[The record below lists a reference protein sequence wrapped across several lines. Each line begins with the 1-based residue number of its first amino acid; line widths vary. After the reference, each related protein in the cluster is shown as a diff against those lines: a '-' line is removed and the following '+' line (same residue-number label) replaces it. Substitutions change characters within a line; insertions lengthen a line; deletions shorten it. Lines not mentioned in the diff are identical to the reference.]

1 MFARLGF
8 TPHVAQN
15 TTNRRSAIDGR
26 TTRHAGYAVSQRI
39 RKRVEEP
46 FGWIKTIGGGR
57 KVRYIGTTTQPGLVQ
72 DRSRRLQPH
81 PNHRPRRRHRLTSRP
96 RHPERV
102 RGRPKTESRSV
113 ERQAAHRRHR
123 TLKGPNFSTLLEH
136 FVLLV
141 FMRDPKAHFARNGI
155 PEPNINMGGLA
166 SIYESAGIAIDNL
179 DLVRKDLTDR
189 GLADG
194 NSWNTVM
201 TANGAWAPRTT
212 DLGNQ
217 LLDFVTVI
225 DAEQTAE

>member
-1 MFARLGF
+1 MLKAAILHAAL
-8 TPHVAQN
+8 P
-15 TTNRRSAIDGR
+15 NRPADIMTMRFLR
-26 TTRHAGYAVSQRI
+26 F
-39 RKRVEEP
+39 VEELDP
-46 FGWIKTIGGGR
+46 
-57 KVRYIGTTTQPGLVQ
+57 
-72 DRSRRLQPH
+72 
-81 PNHRPRRRHRLTSRP
+81 
-96 RHPERV
+96 
-102 RGRPKTESRSV
+102 
-113 ERQAAHRRHR
+113 
-123 TLKGPNFSTLLEH
+123 EH

-141 FMRDPKAHFARNGI
+141 FMRDPKGHFARNGI
-155 PEPNINMGGLA
+155 PEPNIYMGGLG

-225 DAEQTAE
+225 DVDQAAE